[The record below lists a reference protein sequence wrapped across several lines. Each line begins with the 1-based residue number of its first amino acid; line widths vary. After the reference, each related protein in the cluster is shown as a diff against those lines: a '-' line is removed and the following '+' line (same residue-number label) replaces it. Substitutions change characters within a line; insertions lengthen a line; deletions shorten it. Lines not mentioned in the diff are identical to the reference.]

1 MQQAQSAPPPPITP
15 APSAPAPPLGPGPV
29 VVGAQTSAVGASDIY
44 HAFKAQR
51 EELGDQLETLE
62 DKRQELSQQLSEPM
76 VGGADRAGLEA
87 RIAELDA
94 RISAV
99 DKQIAAADAEVARAA
114 SIPGA
119 VIEEPPTP
127 REGPPEEVF
136 VLGGM
141 FIFVVL
147 LPLTIA
153 YSRRIWRRSAAAV
166 ASIPQE
172 LADRFTRLEQGVDA
186 IAVEVERI
194 GEGQRYMTR
203 MFATDGSHRALGE
216 GAAQPIDVKAR
227 DAAPVQQ
234 PHR

>member
-15 APSAPAPPLGPGPV
+15 APSTPAPPPGPGAV
-29 VVGAQTSAVGASDIY
+29 VVGARTSAAGASDIY

-51 EELGDQLETLE
+51 EELGEQLETLE
-62 DKRQELSQQLSEPM
+62 DKREELSQRLEEPM

-87 RIAELDA
+87 RIAEIDA

-119 VIEEPPTP
+119 VVEEPPTP

-153 YSRRIWRRSAAAV
+153 YSRRIWRRGAAVV

-172 LADRFTRLEQGVDA
+172 LADRLTRLEQGVDA

-227 DAAPVQQ
+227 EAAAVQQ
-234 PHR
+234 PRR

>member
-1 MQQAQSAPPPPITP
+1 MPDCRWRPTCDALSEDRPMQQAQSAPPPPMTP
-15 APSAPAPPLGPGPV
+15 APSTPAQLPDPGPV

-51 EELGDQLETLE
+51 EELGEQLETLE
-62 DKRQELSQQLSEPM
+62 DKRQELSQRLEEPM

-153 YSRRIWRRSAAAV
+153 YSRRIWRRGAAVV

-172 LADRFTRLEQGVDA
+172 LADRFTRQQQGV
-186 IAVEVERI
+186 E
-194 GEGQRYMTR
+194 
-203 MFATDGSHRALGE
+203 
-216 GAAQPIDVKAR
+216 
-227 DAAPVQQ
+227 
-234 PHR
+234 